1 MGQSLGCANLGN
13 RRRRRRRRSEEEG
26 GKERPRGRKPACASP
41 RRIDFQM
48 NYLLKMVHHTASLY
62 HDAYEALEEQNK
74 TTAAIAA
81 DNEKVSLAEA
91 VALLNDAIET
101 TLGVCDWL
109 SGALAATGYINS
121 NWNIGSTFSFL
132 LLLLL
137 LLLHLGAGGRHSG
150 GGSLLHGLDS
160 LFKSEPQ
167 DDSKKKDK
175 KKDKKKKDKKK
186 DKKEDKKKSKQER
199 KKEAK
204 EALKVAAH
212 VQEQA
217 ELVLTLP
224 YMCSVLA
231 GLRLATAS
239 LARLIA
245 PQE

>member
-1 MGQSLGCANLGN
+1 MT
-13 RRRRRRRRSEEEG
+13 
-26 GKERPRGRKPACASP
+26 
-41 RRIDFQM
+41 
-48 NYLLKMVHHTASLY
+48 YLLKMVHHTASLY
-62 HDAYEALEEQNK
+62 HDAYHEALEEQNK

-81 DNEKVSLAEA
+81 DSEKVSLAEA

-109 SGALAATGYINS
+109 SCALAATGYINS
-121 NWNIGSTFSFL
+121 NWNIGSTFSFSFSSSSSSSSCTWEL
-132 LLLLL
+132 VAAIQEVAVCVATFRTRKPPVPLPI
-137 LLLHLGAGGRHSG
+137 STFIFDPV
-150 GGSLLHGLDS
+150 HGLDS
-160 LFKSEPQ
+160 LFKSDPQ
-167 DDSKKKDK
+167 DESKGKKKDK
-175 KKDKKKKDKKK
+175 KKEE
-186 DKKEDKKKSKQER
+186 KKEKKKSKQER

>member
-1 MGQSLGCANLGN
+1 MT
-13 RRRRRRRRSEEEG
+13 
-26 GKERPRGRKPACASP
+26 
-41 RRIDFQM
+41 
-48 NYLLKMVHHTASLY
+48 YLLKMVHHTASLY

-121 NWNIGSTFSFL
+121 NWNIGSTFSSSSSSCTWELVAAIQEVAVCVATFRTRKPPVPL
-132 LLLLL
+132 PI
-137 LLLHLGAGGRHSG
+137 STFIFDPV
-150 GGSLLHGLDS
+150 HGLDS

-167 DDSKKKDK
+167 DESKGKKKDK
-175 KKDKKKKDKKK
+175 KKEKDKKKKEKKM
-186 DKKEDKKKSKQER
+186 EKKKSKKER

-224 YMCSVLA
+224 YMCSALA